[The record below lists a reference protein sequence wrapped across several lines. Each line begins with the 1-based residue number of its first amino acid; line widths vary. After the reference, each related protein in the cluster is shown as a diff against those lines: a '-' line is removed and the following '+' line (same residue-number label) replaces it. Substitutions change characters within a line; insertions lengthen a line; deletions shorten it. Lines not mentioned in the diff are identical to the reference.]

1 MASTGMTEHKRERPV
16 KGPGQEKTSW
26 EGKMLAME
34 ERRMENLRIQERRGV
49 EEKEGKGKEPK
60 EVVDEIKKF

>member
-1 MASTGMTEHKRERPV
+1 MASTGITEHKRERLV
-16 KGPGQEKTSW
+16 KGPGQEKTWW
-26 EGKMLAME
+26 EGKMLARE

>member
-16 KGPGQEKTSW
+16 NGPCQEKIWW
-26 EGKMLAME
+26 EGKMLARE
-34 ERRMENLRIQERRGV
+34 ERRMENLRIQERRGE

-60 EVVDEIKKF
+60 